1 MKQVTYNPK
10 QAEAEKKENEASL
23 KEQEQRK
30 LYLSQLRKN
39 KLFQKYVMEEIL
51 LKELQCNKDISSN
64 IATLISA
71 SPEEVKA
78 VMLAKSAGMKTCEN
92 IINKIILDI

>member
-1 MKQVTYNPK
+1 MKQVIYNQT
-10 QAEAEKKENEASL
+10 QAEEEKRENEALL

-30 LYLSQLRKN
+30 LYLSQLKKN

-51 LKELQCNKDISSN
+51 LKELQSNKDISSN
-64 IATLISA
+64 FSMLIGA
-71 SPEEVKA
+71 SPEEVKS

-92 IINKIILDI
+92 IINKITLEV